1 MGRRHGGWRED
12 APYERT
18 GANGRLWAWLAV
30 SMSGVCA
37 FVFALLHL
45 SPWAAGW
52 DEVDFVLAL
61 DRYDLLAMQPHAP
74 GYPYFIL
81 GGRLMALW
89 PGIDGPRAL
98 ALWNLL
104 LTASSAYP
112 LYRLARR
119 WLGSWSAALAAALV
133 LTLPMNA
140 ALAVR
145 AMSEGAALA
154 LLWWYLWAAVCAAER
169 PTTGRFLGAAWLFGL
184 LMGTRLSYAP
194 FGLALGWVWL
204 AALAAGPG
212 VEAEGRRAP
221 GFGAR
226 AARGLLWLAGAA
238 SCQLLWLGGMAAA
251 EGGVGSMVALLRSF
265 AQGHFDRW
273 GGGAIADPMPLSQ
286 RLLLFAGDNMLWTGS
301 FAQRY
306 ILLGAAAW
314 LLGCAIV
321 AAGSAGTEPMR
332 RVAPDE
338 RAANRTPGQIGA
350 PAAVRPA
357 VRGWPARMRALAG
370 FCRRPRPAAL
380 LVASG
385 AAYALWALLG
395 QNIARPRH
403 AAPLAALLL
412 LGLAVTALRRR
423 GQPRLPLASRA
434 ALAGALLLL
443 AAQSAEAA
451 RLVSLQASQRPAVYR
466 LADYAAAHM
475 QAPAVLYTWEE
486 ERVLNYLHPDIQ
498 ARPIYT
504 YAYFL
509 ADLRA
514 APDARIWLTGAV
526 LEGFRRQGAPV
537 EHARLLAQFRS
548 DARLDP
554 VYGTISLYEWV
565 R

>member
-1 MGRRHGGWRED
+1 MRRRHGGGRGS
-12 APYERT
+12 APYERM
-18 GANGRLWAWLAV
+18 GATGRLWAWLAV
-30 SMSGVCA
+30 WMLGVCA

-81 GGRLMALW
+81 GGRLTDLW

-104 LTASSAYP
+104 LTASSVYP

-119 WLGSWSAALAAALV
+119 WLGPWSAALAAALV

-212 VEAEGRRAP
+212 VEAGARRAP
-221 GFGAR
+221 GIIGAR
-226 AARGLLWLAGAA
+226 AVRSLLWLAGAA

-251 EGGVGSMVALLRSF
+251 EGGAGSMVALLRSF

-306 ILLGAAAW
+306 VLLGAAAW

-321 AAGSAGTEPMR
+321 AAGAAGPVPAGRT
-332 RVAPDE
+332 APH
-338 RAANRTPGQIGA
+338 G
-350 PAAVRPA
+350 AVRPVA
-357 VRGWPARMRALAG
+357 GGPIARRLRLLAG
-370 FCRRPRPAAL
+370 SLGRPRPAML
-380 LVASG
+380 LLAGG

-423 GQPRLPLASRA
+423 GQPRQPLASRA

-443 AAQSAEAA
+443 AVQSAEAA
-451 RLVSLQASQRPAVYR
+451 RLLSLQASQRPAVYQ

-486 ERVLNYLHPDIQ
+486 ERVLNYLRPDIQ

-514 APDARIWLTGAV
+514 APGARIWLTGAV